1 MPYLHPSLRALILC
15 LGISAAALVRSATCQ
30 RLDLRD
36 RTPVAER
43 EYEDASSR
51 QLAGWLAEF
60 GHKGNFLTSSLVEDY
75 SERVGKVAAKTT
87 GRGERALEARLLLLE
102 AAGWKLTEYDAPGVA
117 STIRELAQA
126 ELVER
131 LKPGRGNGFF
141 DWLMEEVTPHPD
153 RYGLEVRVVNLF
165 ALNARMD
172 MRSSASPEVEQILVA
187 LMMSGRDPE
196 PLVRSTALDF
206 LAERTD
212 PFVSDYF
219 LGELERG
226 KIAPETFTDHL
237 RRLEA
242 NSSQASKTWWERRGA
257 RVQTYVRSGLEAE
270 DWRRTSMALAVAPEL
285 ETASIVP
292 FLIQGLGVWDA
303 RTRVGGRL
311 RVISEYAEA
320 LGRLTGLD
328 YGMRADTWARWWQAE
343 TADGTYPA
351 TPTTEE
357 RATFFGLAPRSD
369 RVLFI
374 IDRSGSMR
382 QSYQSSPS
390 RYAAAVEALVYTL
403 RDLGPDARFQVVLFA
418 MQAERFRP
426 DLTRA
431 TPENLE
437 LLEDWATRRGVGGGT
452 DLRAGFDAAFP
463 GLESGE
469 MAATD
474 IPFDSVYVLC
484 DGETGSPAW
493 VAPWLLEHN
502 VQARLTFH
510 CVNLGGTPAGAL
522 EALATGSGGA
532 FVRHE

>member
-1 MPYLHPSLRALILC
+1 MC
-15 LGISAAALVRSATCQ
+15 LGLSAAALATPHGTAFAQ
-30 RLDLRD
+30 RLDLPD
-36 RTPVAER
+36 RTPVGDR
-43 EYEDASSR
+43 EYGDAACR

-60 GHKGNFLTSSLVEDY
+60 GHQGNFLTSSMVEDY
-75 SERVGKVAAKTT
+75 GERVGKVAAKTT
-87 GRGERALEARLLLLE
+87 GRSERAVEARLLLLE

-117 STIRELAQA
+117 ATIRELAQA

-165 ALNARMD
+165 ALNARME

-226 KIAPETFTDHL
+226 KIAPETFVDHL

-242 NSSQASKTWWERRGA
+242 NSAQASKTWWERRGA
-257 RVQTYVRSGLEAE
+257 RVQTYVRGGLEAE
-270 DWRRTSMALAVAPEL
+270 DWRRASKALAVAPEL

-303 RTRVGGRL
+303 RAGVGGRL
-311 RVISEYAEA
+311 RVMSEYAEA
-320 LGRLTGLD
+320 LERLTGLD
-328 YGMRADTWARWWQAE
+328 HGVRADTWARWWQAE

-351 TPTTEE
+351 TPPLEE

-369 RVLFI
+369 RVLFV

-382 QSYQSSPS
+382 QSYRSSPS

-403 RDLGPDARFQVVLFA
+403 RDLGPDAQFQVVLFSTE
-418 MQAERFRP
+418 AERFRP
-426 DLTRA
+426 ELTRA
-431 TPENLE
+431 TPANLE
-437 LLEDWATRRGVGGGT
+437 RLEEWATGRGVGGGT
-452 DLRAGFDAAFP
+452 DLRAGFEAAFP
-463 GLESGE
+463 GLESG
-469 MAATD
+469 ALAPTD
-474 IPFDSVYVLC
+474 IPYDSVYVLC

-522 EALATGSGGA
+522 EALAAGSGGA
-532 FVRHE
+532 FVRHD